1 MWADF
6 FEDDG
11 PDVLGTAAIIGTA
24 VVGTAVLAYQGHQL
38 GTELYPPS

>member
-38 GTELYPPS
+38 GTELKLPS